1 MKFKTLKK
9 SNKNSYKTFL
19 TVVLA
24 ISMIGIM
31 VLLGFWAYNEYSQ
44 FILEKDAEKA
54 IEDFDAQIVILENQN
69 IIKEENNQEPDNYT
83 GKATTTITT
92 TIKKNSTSSG
102 STNKTNTTYT
112 PPTKKWYKGFVMAGY
127 IQIPR
132 TGIRV
137 PIVESVST
145 KALNIAIGKLMG
157 PELNE
162 PGNVVL
168 MGHNFRNR
176 TLFSK
181 NANIRVGDKIYIT
194 DYTGHKLTYTVYNTY
209 ITDPDD
215 SGYFTRNTDGNIEI
229 SLSSCTNDNE
239 NRIIIWARVE

>member
-1 MKFKTLKK
+1 MKFNTLEKNEK
-9 SNKNSYKTFL
+9 SNYKTFL
-19 TVVLA
+19 TIIVA
-24 ISMIGIM
+24 IAIIGIM
-31 VLLGFWAYNEYSQ
+31 ILIGFWAYNEYNQYTIES
-44 FILEKDAEKA
+44 DAEKA
-54 IEDFDAQIVILENQN
+54 IEDFDKNIYEVVLDNKEPITEEKNQDD
-69 IIKEENNQEPDNYT
+69 DNYT
-83 GKATTTITT
+83 GKTTTTT
-92 TIKKNSTSSG
+92 TKRNNTSS
-102 STNKTNTTYT
+102 SNTKKSNYVQT
-112 PPTKKWYKGFVMAGY
+112 PPTKKLYKGFIMAGY

-132 TGIRV
+132 TGIKV

-145 KALNIAIGKLMG
+145 NALNVAIGKLMG

-194 DYTGHKLTYTVYNTY
+194 DYTGQKLTYTVYNTY

-215 SGYFTRNTDGNIEI
+215 SGYYTRTTDGTIEI